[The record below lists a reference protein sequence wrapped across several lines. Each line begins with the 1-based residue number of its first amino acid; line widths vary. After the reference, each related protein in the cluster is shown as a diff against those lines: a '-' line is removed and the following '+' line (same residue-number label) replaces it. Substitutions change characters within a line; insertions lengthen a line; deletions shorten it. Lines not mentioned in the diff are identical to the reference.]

1 MGWYLNQHLKTV
13 CSYDLF
19 PAQTLCQVL
28 RQIQHLAFILDGK
41 PGPCGLSHKPLKS
54 SILPYTKST
63 RTGDASHIKQVA
75 WSPGTNFW
83 ERRYIL
89 NLVSS
94 LLSELN
100 QASSEILSPFSY
112 FPDWT
117 KGTKMSLLTSTLIW
131 NKIPWKCLHSS
142 SNGALAL
149 SSLPGIAP
157 ST

>member
-19 PAQTLCQVL
+19 PAQTLCQIL

-41 PGPCGLSHKPLKS
+41 PGPCGLSHKSLKS
-54 SILPYTKST
+54 SILPDTKAT
-63 RTGDASHIKQVA
+63 CTGDASYIKQVA
-75 WSPGTNFW
+75 WSPGSNFW

-100 QASSEILSPFSY
+100 QASSEIVSPFSY
-112 FPDWT
+112 FPDLIR
-117 KGTKMSLLTSTLIW
+117 GTRMSSLTSTLIW
-131 NKIPWKCLHSS
+131 NKIPWKCLHSW
-142 SNGALAL
+142 SNCTLAL
-149 SSLPGIAP
+149 SSLFGIAP